1 MSDRSWKKMERQSA
15 ALLGGRRFWSNSGAT
30 VDVESDGFV
39 AQCKEVS
46 RMSLA
51 ALEALALE
59 AERQGSQRQKVG
71 LVVCRRRAGR
81 GRATPTLIIL
91 TEAAWREL
99 CGSLPLPEEPP
110 A

>member
-1 MSDRSWKKMERQSA
+1 MADRSWKKMERRSA
-15 ALLGGRRFWSNSGAT
+15 ALLGGRRFWANSGAT
-30 VDVESDGFV
+30 VDVESDGIV

-71 LVVCRRRAGR
+71 LVLVKRRAGR
-81 GRATPTLIIL
+81 GRSTPTLCVL

-99 CGSLPLPEEPP
+99 CGSLPVPEEPP